1 MDIRF
6 YTLDFSDLHILPQS
20 SENIG
25 YTSMNTETE
34 FCGNG
39 SFQAI
44 FRDEELEQFVR
55 NHKEG
60 LLITW
65 GAFQGYFT
73 DYQFKEKE
81 KWIFGGHLNAL
92 LHKYVL
98 PNQTISGDLQEEVKY
113 LISTYTPFTYVVSKE
128 NFGDIEFT
136 TEEYLNMD
144 TFMQKLATQARIGY
158 RLYIQNRKIYFEL
171 MKANKN
177 PLMLSKNNANVYET
191 QEDFS
196 NKKVAFGGWY
206 KKTKDEDGEELET
219 PEWTYI
225 STSAKSGIY
234 KQDVVLKASSPS
246 EAEKELSEYGAN
258 LELSC
263 KTRNL
268 EYEKDYRLGD
278 IIRYQSK
285 TETVLKQVSKISL
298 WHEKSTYHEE
308 PVLTEWEENNV

>member
-20 SENIG
+20 SENVG

-34 FCGNG
+34 FRGNG
-39 SFQAI
+39 SFQMI

-60 LLITW
+60 LLVTW

-81 KWIFGGHLNAL
+81 KWIFGSHLNAL
-92 LHKYVL
+92 LHKYVV
-98 PNQTISGDLQEEVKY
+98 PNQTIDGDLQEEVKY
-113 LISTYTPFTYVVSKE
+113 LISKYTPFTYVESKE
-128 NFGDIEFT
+128 VFGDIEFT

-144 TFMQKLATQARIGY
+144 TFMQKLATHAGIGY
-158 RLYIQNRKIYFEL
+158 RLYIQNRVIYFEL
-171 MKANKN
+171 LKANKN
-177 PLMLSKNNANVYET
+177 PLMLSKNNTNVYEL

-196 NKKVAFGGWY
+196 NKNVAYGGWY
-206 KKTKDEDGEELET
+206 KKIQKDDETEEET
-219 PEWTYI
+219 EEWTYI
-225 STSAKSGIY
+225 STATKSGIY
-234 KQDVVLKASSPS
+234 KQDVVLKASSPA
-246 EAEKELSEYGAN
+246 EAEKELSEYGATFDLN
-258 LELSC
+258 C

-308 PVLTEWEENNV
+308 PTLTEWEDNNV